1 MDKPK
6 FNMLYPN
13 SITES
18 IHNLT
23 MESSKLKTEIFK
35 ATVMDREINKEKIK
49 YFISYVN
56 NFLKYW
62 EDFSEDM
69 KDKMENCKGSKG
81 IRTLQ
86 YQVVKE
92 YIYGRYDYAAVL
104 QFTDGIIKG
113 NEENKFKDADDIKD
127 FFEHTIEKAFDDLP
141 DSVAGLLDAA
151 VEIDSEAISTS
162 DYDAKMFDSI
172 KTYKNLFNEKNRI
185 ELYKAI
191 SKTVDFIGSKV
202 NINKYLKHD
211 DIKLFISAIN
221 HIVEFITYS
230 LSVYAVRIYVINR
243 YAYPFIYFTPS
254 ESCHAVA
261 EAVELPNITEH
272 DLDKVDVNVL
282 RLMDDSICKD
292 YTRTKDVMDTLD
304 SFTTLIG
311 ADNLFGNKKP
321 TYGSYN
327 RFDDNIFSQ
336 KLLANAL
343 YKFITDEKYRYRIYD
358 ENGDKIIQ
366 EMNQVLKTLLFNDKH
381 GLQGSSTAKQEL
393 LHIIRGAGEI
403 DSIKDCKEIG
413 ADLLK
418 FTCQFC
424 VKLQTCINDVIKWKS
439 NQINHPTYNDISIQS
454 LSGEV
459 LRMLTELYSEVTIA
473 IIQRGRDV
481 EDKYNHLFN
490 SDLDRVTD
498 GLTIRITN
506 NDGKHNSTV
515 SNISNS
521 VPDTTR
527 MPIELSDLYALPAF
541 ESMQMYDDY
550 LRSLDMFKDDP
561 YLSEAV
567 NISEIINKIQSFLAG
582 LKKKWTSFIHNKEFQ
597 SAVAYVTDNE
607 QNLLS
612 LQFTGAIMEVLPFK
626 NNGSEETI
634 NPSAVFKNLTTALKS
649 FDEKTVLS
657 SMEEL
662 DKFVVSLYPSEN
674 VYKWFN
680 DEETSKTAA
689 IRYRN
694 YILYNDE
701 SSASDKEVSTIKIND
716 GDISKRLK
724 WWIDTVKGASAVNS
738 SLENID
744 KEINT
749 SINSIKTKIVNIT
762 NKADKTSSTPPSMNT
777 DDKSSTTTQKTD
789 NQSLNNEAALCQKAL
804 TDIQLAVNR
813 LYGSII
819 DIFIFYFRTE
829 YRYIQEAYT
838 KGKK

>member
-69 KDKMENCKGSKG
+69 KDKMNNCKGSKG
-81 IRTLQ
+81 VRTLQ
-86 YQVVKE
+86 YQTVKD
-92 YIYGRYDYAAVL
+92 YVYGNFDYAAVL

-127 FFEHTIEKAFDDLP
+127 FFEHTIEKAFDDMP
-141 DSVAGLLDAA
+141 DSVASLLDAA
-151 VEIDSEAISTS
+151 LDVENDSISSS

-202 NINKYLKHD
+202 NINKYLKYD

-261 EAVELPNITEH
+261 ESVELPNITEH

-343 YKFITDEKYRYRIYD
+343 YKFVTDEKYRYRIYD

-381 GLQGSSTAKQEL
+381 GLQGSSTSKQEL

-424 VKLQTCINDVIKWKS
+424 VKLQTCINDIIKWKS

-481 EDKYNHLFN
+481 EDKYNHLLN
-490 SDLDRVTD
+490 SDLDKIAD
-498 GLTIRITN
+498 GLTIKITN
-506 NDGKHNSTV
+506 SDGKHNSTV

-527 MPIELSDLYALPAF
+527 MPIDLSDMYSLPAF

-567 NISEIINKIQSFLAG
+567 NISEIINKLQSFLAG
-582 LKKKWTSFIHNKEFQ
+582 LKKKWISFIHNKEFQ
-597 SAVAYVTDNE
+597 NAMKYVSDNE

-612 LQFTGAIMEVLPFK
+612 MQFENVSMNVLPFK

-634 NPSAVFKNLTTALKS
+634 NPTLVFKNLTNTLKS
-649 FDEKTVLS
+649 FNEKTVS
-657 SMEEL
+657 SMDEL
-662 DKFVVSLYPSEN
+662 DKFVKNLYPSEA

-680 DEETSKTAA
+680 DDGTSKTAA

-694 YILYNDE
+694 YILYSDE
-701 SSASDKEVSTIKIND
+701 ANASDKEVSNTEIKDAEIA
-716 GDISKRLK
+716 KRLK
-724 WWIDTVKGASAVNS
+724 WWIDTVKGANDVNS
-738 SLENID
+738 SLESID
-744 KEINT
+744 KDINS
-749 SINSIKTKIVNIT
+749 SINSIKAKIVNIT
-762 NKADKTSSTPPSMNT
+762 NNADKQTTTSSSNEN
-777 DDKSSTTTQKTD
+777 STSTTQK
-789 NQSLNNEAALCQKAL
+789 QENESIGNEVALCQKAL

-813 LYGSII
+813 LYGTII

-829 YRYIQEAYT
+829 YRYIQEAYS
-838 KGKK
+838 KGKR